1 MTVDTGF
8 VQLVPARRA
17 GIAWGVALALVT
29 AALLPACGGHATPV
43 VPPTAASSTRA
54 AEGATR
60 DWSHPIDG
68 DFSST
73 DLPTATSSVPF
84 VITLPSSGNSTDL
97 FISPS
102 GTPKDLLAVVF
113 VVRDERSGTYWITE
127 SLPDIPDPTRRADA
141 WKTRVA
147 ENGQPGWHS
156 TAEIVSLSDGT
167 AALLGTD
174 ESGKGAIEFV
184 IGDVQFGVIGERIT
198 PQQVVGIAGELAA
211 ATAVSP
217 TPATS

>member
-8 VQLVPARRA
+8 VQMVSARSA

-73 DLPTATSSVPF
+73 DLSTATSSVPF
-84 VITLPSSGNSTDL
+84 VITPPSSGNSTHL

-102 GTPKDLLAVVF
+102 GTPKDLLVVVF

-127 SLPDIPDPTRRADA
+127 SLPDIPDPTQRADA
-141 WKTRVA
+141 WKTRIA
-147 ENGQPGWHS
+147 ENG
-156 TAEIVSLSDGT
+156 
-167 AALLGTD
+167 
-174 ESGKGAIEFV
+174 
-184 IGDVQFGVIGERIT
+184 
-198 PQQVVGIAGELAA
+198 
-211 ATAVSP
+211 
-217 TPATS
+217 